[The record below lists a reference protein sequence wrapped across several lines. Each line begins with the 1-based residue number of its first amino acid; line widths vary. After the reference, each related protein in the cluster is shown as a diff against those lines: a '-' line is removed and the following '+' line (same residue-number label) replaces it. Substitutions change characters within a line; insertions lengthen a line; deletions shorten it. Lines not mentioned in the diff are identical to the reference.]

1 MEKKI
6 LKNNITMKEL
16 KRQIENV
23 IKEIDRAEKEKYFTV
38 PMINEVISGIVLGNK
53 KNLEELAAEELFEKL
68 VYMLVQECKAIKEA
82 VNFNLSA
89 KKLGNIVY
97 LSAKNNSSKGY
108 FADEVDDIRALEG
121 IKYHKGELFE
131 KAYSEIK
138 KNGKFLDDVE
148 MFGELM
154 KNGFILILEKCIQVL
169 DDKKLIEDSNNL
181 NFNELKMICNEIAI
195 SLKIEVPFKINFGE
209 LIASRLKKDNYLHF
223 L

>member
-68 VYMLVQECKAIKEA
+68 VYMLVQECKEIKEA

-121 IKYHKGELFE
+121 IKYHEGELFE

-138 KNGKFLDDVE
+138 KNGKFLDDIE
-148 MFGELM
+148 MFGELVR
-154 KNGFILILEKCIQVL
+154 NAFILILEEHIQFLVG
-169 DDKKLIEDSNNL
+169 KKLIEDSNNL
-181 NFNELKMICNEIAI
+181 KFDELKTICNKIARNLETEI
-195 SLKIEVPFKINFGE
+195 PFKN
-209 LIASRLKKDNYLHF
+209 
-223 L
+223 

>member
-68 VYMLVQECKAIKEA
+68 VYMLVQECKEIKEA

-89 KKLGNIVY
+89 KKLGNIV
-97 LSAKNNSSKGY
+97 
-108 FADEVDDIRALEG
+108 
-121 IKYHKGELFE
+121 
-131 KAYSEIK
+131 
-138 KNGKFLDDVE
+138 
-148 MFGELM
+148 
-154 KNGFILILEKCIQVL
+154 
-169 DDKKLIEDSNNL
+169 
-181 NFNELKMICNEIAI
+181 
-195 SLKIEVPFKINFGE
+195 
-209 LIASRLKKDNYLHF
+209 
-223 L
+223 

>member
-68 VYMLVQECKAIKEA
+68 VYMLVQECKEIKEA

-121 IKYHKGELFE
+121 IKYHEGELFE

-154 KNGFILILEKCIQVL
+154 KNAFKFL
-169 DDKKLIEDSNNL
+169 
-181 NFNELKMICNEIAI
+181 MIKN
-195 SLKIEVPFKINFGE
+195 
-209 LIASRLKKDNYLHF
+209 
-223 L
+223 

>member
-6 LKNNITMKEL
+6 LKNNITLKEL
-16 KRQIENV
+16 KRQLSNV
-23 IKEIDRAEKEKYFTV
+23 IEEIDRAEKEKYFTPV
-38 PMINEVISGIVLGNK
+38 MINENISSIALGNK
-53 KNLEELAAEELFEKL
+53 KKLEELATQELLEKL
-68 VYMLVQECKAIKEA
+68 VCLITEESKEIKES
-82 VNFNLSA
+82 VNLSA
-89 KKLGNIVY
+89 EKLGNIIYFSV
-97 LSAKNNSSKGY
+97 KNNSSKGY
-108 FADEVDDIRALEG
+108 FEDEIDDIRALEG
-121 IKYHKGELFE
+121 IKYHEGELFE